1 MATLAS
7 TQYGLKATGFAT
19 KVPDNPVSK
28 LKYYMN
34 SVLSLIDIGND
45 SRFSAIQNYNSSD
58 ISVEDFVALLKLCII
73 L

>member
-1 MATLAS
+1 MATFAS

-34 SVLSLIDIGND
+34 SVLTLIDIGND
-45 SRFSAIQNYNSSD
+45 SRFRQIQNYNSSD
-58 ISVEDFVALLKLCII
+58 ISVDDFVALLQLCTI